1 MSTANR
7 ILIIEDDE
15 SIRRLIRM
23 HLRMNGFSEVIG
35 APDGETGLSAARK
48 LQPDL
53 ILLDIMLPGIDG
65 LTVCRNLKGDPE
77 LSAIPVILLT
87 AKGEES
93 DIVLGLELGA
103 DDYVTKPFSSNV
115 LLARIRVQ
123 LRRKGQNSLQETVSL
138 GRLFLDASSRVAK
151 LDGTELLLTADEFD
165 TLLLLAR
172 SPDKVFTRRQII
184 GEVKG
189 EDYPVTD
196 RVVDIRMMKLRK
208 KLGVWGS
215 RLETVRGVGYKVTG
229 ENESVPQN

>member
-1 MSTANR
+1 MPNTSR

-35 APDGETGLSAARK
+35 APDGEEGLAAARK
-48 LQPDL
+48 LRPDL

-65 LTVCRNLKGDPE
+65 LTVCRNLKADPE
-77 LSAIPVILLT
+77 FSAIPVILLT
-87 AKGEES
+87 ARGEES

-123 LRRKGQNSLQETVSL
+123 LRRQVRNTVSETVSL
-138 GRLFLDASSRVAK
+138 GELSLDASSRIAL
-151 LDGTELLLTADEFD
+151 LDGAELLLTADEFD
-165 TLLLLAR
+165 TLLLLIR
-172 SPDKVFTRRQII
+172 FPDRVFTRRQII

-189 EDYPVTD
+189 KDYPAAD

-208 KLGVWGS
+208 KLGSWGN

-229 ENESVPQN
+229 E

>member
-1 MSTANR
+1 MANTNR

-35 APDGETGLSAARK
+35 APDGEEGLAAARE
-48 LQPDL
+48 LRPDL

-65 LTVCRNLKGDPE
+65 LTVCRNLKADPE
-77 LSAIPVILLT
+77 FAAIPVILLT

-123 LRRKGQNSLQETVSL
+123 FRRREQQGLPESVFL
-138 GRLFLDASSRVAK
+138 GGLSLDASSRVAR

-172 SPDKVFTRRQII
+172 SPDRVFTRRQII

-189 EDYPVTD
+189 KDYPVTD
-196 RVVDIRMMKLRK
+196 RVVDIRMVKLRK
-208 KLGVWGS
+208 KLGAWGD
-215 RLETVRGVGYKVTG
+215 RLETVRGVGYKVSG
-229 ENESVPQN
+229 E